1 MSTVAEIKEAI
12 SHLAD
17 AEKIEIAAWTQEI
30 CAGQRRFTDDGLDI
44 DEVKAKVAEARR
56 GEYHRVNP
64 KEEIRKIMASLE

>member
-1 MSTVAEIKEAI
+1 MSTVAEIKAAI

-17 AEKIEIAAWTQEI
+17 AEQKEIATWTQEF
-30 CAGQRRFTDDGLDI
+30 CTGKRRFTDDGLDI

-64 KEEIRKIMASLE
+64 KEQIQKIMATLG